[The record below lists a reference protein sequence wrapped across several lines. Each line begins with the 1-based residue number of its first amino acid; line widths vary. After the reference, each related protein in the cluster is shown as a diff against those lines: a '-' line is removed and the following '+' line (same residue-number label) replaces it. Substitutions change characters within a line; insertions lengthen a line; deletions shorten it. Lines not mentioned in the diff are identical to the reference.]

1 MKNSILLFLLLVSV
15 LTACQ
20 QASDTSSARTFGK
33 PVDTTSVLTVDQA
46 LTGLATADHVTCT
59 VTGTVNE
66 VCQGEGCW
74 FNVKASDGTSLLV
87 LTQDKSFSV
96 PKDMSGQSV
105 FFQGD
110 LHWEKNEEAD
120 SVANP
125 RIAVLDASGVS
136 IR

>member
-1 MKNSILLFLLLVSV
+1 MKNSIIPVLLLVSI
-15 LTACQ
+15 LTSCQ
-20 QASDTSSARTFGK
+20 HASDTASARTFGK
-33 PVDTTSVLTVDQA
+33 PVDTAAVLTVDQA
-46 LTGLATADHVTCT
+46 LTGLANADHVSCT

-87 LTQDKSFSV
+87 LTEDKSFSV

-120 SVANP
+120 SATNP